1 MRRELPSLDLN
12 FLFSLLRFR
21 TFRQH
26 DRQHA
31 LLEARGGLICVSI
44 LWHLKRTL
52 EGAEAPL
59 PHIVIVLLFF
69 FLVPRTLSPL
79 MPDRGQQSDHR
90 DARSRRKAGLKRT

>member
-1 MRRELPSLDLN
+1 MALFDKSAPFAKSKCKSAKVGRKLTGFDLN

-52 EGAEAPL
+52 EGATA
-59 PHIVIVLLFF
+59 
-69 FLVPRTLSPL
+69 
-79 MPDRGQQSDHR
+79 G
-90 DARSRRKAGLKRT
+90 SRK